1 MTSLHSQADDVN
13 EHDLILKDTGY
24 VRIPIRI
31 AERHLTQSTED
42 SKAKVQPIGSNLQ
55 ILIRSQRK
63 DMIMHIPL
71 EQWNMDGVFTRSL
84 SGWTLNLK
92 RWKDN
97 IPCSDERVTVTVFSK
112 DEF

>member
-1 MTSLHSQADDVN
+1 
-13 EHDLILKDTGY
+13 
-24 VRIPIRI
+24 
-31 AERHLTQSTED
+31 
-42 SKAKVQPIGSNLQ
+42 
-55 ILIRSQRK
+55 
-63 DMIMHIPL
+63 MIMHIPL

-97 IPCSDERVTVTVFSK
+97 VPCSDERVTVTVFSK

>member
-1 MTSLHSQADDVN
+1 MTSLHSQADNVN

-31 AERHLTQSTED
+31 AERHLIEETEN
-42 SKAKVQPIGSNLQ
+42 SKAKVQPVGSNLQ
-55 ILIRSQRK
+55 ILIRSERN

-71 EQWNMDGVFTRSL
+71 EEWDMDGVFTRSL

-92 RWKDN
+92 RWKEN
-97 IPCSDERVTVTVFSK
+97 ISCSDEKMRTTIYSK